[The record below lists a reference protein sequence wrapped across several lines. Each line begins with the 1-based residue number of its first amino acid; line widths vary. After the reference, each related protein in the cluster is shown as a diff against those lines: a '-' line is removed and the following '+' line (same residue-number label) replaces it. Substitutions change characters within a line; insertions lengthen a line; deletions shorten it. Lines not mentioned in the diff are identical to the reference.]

1 MASLFLYQENVMGKK
16 TKDNPSGSP
25 FGKYSLLNK
34 VIKGVDSLTGY
45 DRNKKI
51 KTNKDYKGSATIFK
65 GR

>member
-1 MASLFLYQENVMGKK
+1 MGKK
-16 TKDNPSGSP
+16 TKSNPSGSP